1 MGSHQNSVL
10 EARIMRMAGWPG
22 CRLQT
27 RTDATTVPAASS
39 APNICPHMTQSKGPN
54 SGATG
59 GGLPTPSGFL
69 FSGDTGPCFSA
80 VTGRKTN
87 SAAAIAHQ
95 IRAFRDAVT
104 RERTVALPSVG
115 SSIRLVGFI
124 NSPRSLR
131 VPCDAR
137 ANLALGKTNACDSDN
152 ELYGL
157 NLLAEDE
164 AEYCVA
170 S

>member
-1 MGSHQNSVL
+1 MS
-10 EARIMRMAGWPG
+10 MAGCPG

-39 APNICPHMTQSKGPN
+39 APNICPHITQSKGAN

-69 FSGDTGPCFSA
+69 FSGDTGPCLSA
-80 VTGRKTN
+80 VTRTKTT

-95 IRAFRDAVT
+95 TRAFQDAVVRGCT
-104 RERTVALPSVG
+104 KRLASVG
-115 SSIRLVGFI
+115 FSIRLVGFI
-124 NSPRSLR
+124 NTPGRLR
-131 VPCDAR
+131 VPSDAW
-137 ANLALGKTNACDSDN
+137 ANLASDERSAYDSDN
-152 ELYGL
+152 ELFGL
-157 NLLAEDE
+157 RPLAEDA
-164 AEYCVA
+164 AEYRVA